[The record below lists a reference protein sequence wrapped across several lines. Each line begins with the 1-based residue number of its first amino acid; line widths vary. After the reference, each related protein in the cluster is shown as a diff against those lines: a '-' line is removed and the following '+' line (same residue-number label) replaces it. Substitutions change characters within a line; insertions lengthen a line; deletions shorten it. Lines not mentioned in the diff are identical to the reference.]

1 MKISETDIQSL
12 KAQEAKDLAV
22 QLLHELQAK
31 DKGFISPG
39 EVQLK
44 ELEYELKLKEAEF
57 EDKRQHEEHEER
69 IRQLAL
75 QVEQERTAQAA
86 ARSRAEQVRQE
97 HSRLVEQVE
106 NTTESLSV
114 RLMRTTREHNLKLEK
129 LEAEYASRRE
139 ELIREK
145 NELEAQR
152 NQLQEE
158 IYGLAELQ
166 ETAEEIGQL
175 RETLES
181 QRGTFQ
187 QELEQLEEQAA
198 AMEFER
204 TKKINET
211 RRAQELAILELEAQH
226 NKQVLQLDRAAA
238 DKILAG
244 LGLQAVANDELER
257 LNRLAAE
264 QTSLGDQQRAE
275 LRERAREEVRKE
287 YNITM
292 AEAVDVTRMFYRE
305 QSLSEEVASLRGQVD
320 KLETEIRRM
329 REHIEQEPQRIAK
342 AVEAAKANVQNYIEQ
357 GAKR

>member
-1 MKISETDIQSL
+1 M
-12 KAQEAKDLAV
+12 
-22 QLLHELQAK
+22 
-31 DKGFISPG
+31 
-39 EVQLK
+39 
-44 ELEYELKLKEAEF
+44 
-57 EDKRQHEEHEER
+57 
-69 IRQLAL
+69 
-75 QVEQERTAQAA
+75 
-86 ARSRAEQVRQE
+86 RQE

-139 ELIREK
+139 ELIGEK

-175 RETLES
+175 RETLDS
-181 QRGTFQ
+181 KRGTFQ

-211 RRAQELAILELEAQH
+211 RRAQELAILELQAQH

-238 DKILAG
+238 DKILSG

-264 QTSLGDQQRAE
+264 QTSLSDEQRAE

-292 AEAVDVTRMFYRE
+292 SEAVDVTRMFYRE

-357 GAKR
+357 GGKR